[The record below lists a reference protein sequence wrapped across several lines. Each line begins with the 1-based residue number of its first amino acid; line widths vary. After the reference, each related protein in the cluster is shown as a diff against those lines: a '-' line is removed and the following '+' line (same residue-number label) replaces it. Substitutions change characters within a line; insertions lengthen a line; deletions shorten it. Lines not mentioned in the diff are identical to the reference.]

1 MPDSNDIRHSAAFNM
16 HEATDGEFKG
26 WRTWTSDT
34 FLNDTGPFWHR
45 IEPNGAVLCA
55 FRVQPKHLNGL
66 GNVHGGC
73 LMAFVDYCVFAIAKP
88 VLNGPGVTVSLS
100 GEFLGAA
107 REGELIEANGEVTH
121 AGGSLIFVRGELKS
135 RDRRLF
141 TFSGTIKRIKIRA

>member
-16 HEATDGEFKG
+16 HEGTDGEFKG
-26 WRTWTSDT
+26 WRTWTSDP

-45 IEPNGAVLCA
+45 VETSGAVRCA
-55 FRVQPKHLNGL
+55 FRVQPKHLNGF

-73 LMAFVDYCVFAIAKP
+73 LVAFVDYCVFAIANH

-107 REGELIEANGEVTH
+107 RDGELIEATGEVTH

-141 TFSGTIKRIKIRA
+141 TFSGTIKRIKNRT